1 MYAKLYSGTVLGVD
15 GLVIEV
21 ELDISNGLPV
31 FDVVGLPDSAVR
43 EARDRVRAA
52 IKNSGGN
59 FPLQRITANLAPAD
73 LKKEGSGFDLALAL
87 GVMIASQQVKPKS
100 PSLLDN
106 LLLLGELAL
115 DGSLRPIPGVLPM
128 VMAGKQRGFHQV
140 MLPRENAME
149 GALGCIS

>member
-87 GVMIASQQVKPKS
+87 GVMIAKS
-100 PSLLDN
+100 TIKAEISVPFGQPPPLRRTCPGWFPPSHSGGTSYGDG
-106 LLLLGELAL
+106 GETA
-115 DGSLRPIPGVLPM
+115 RP
-128 VMAGKQRGFHQV
+128 
-140 MLPRENAME
+140 
-149 GALGCIS
+149 